1 MITAGS
7 LLPLLGGMMMGVA
20 VVYLFFMLRDS
31 AKKTGT
37 AKSVGAA
44 RSQLLVGFAV
54 GAITGAYAIARFVQ
68 TGTSTSIPMVILGAA
83 LGVPLAYIF
92 ASSTVRPG

>member
-1 MITAGS
+1 
-7 LLPLLGGMMMGVA
+7 MMMGVA

-31 AKKTGT
+31 AQMTGT

-54 GAITGAYAIARFVQ
+54 GAMIGAYAIARFVRA
-68 TGTSTSIPMVILGAA
+68 GTSTSIPMVILGAA
-83 LGVPLAYIF
+83 LGVLLAYSF
-92 ASSTVRPG
+92 ASNTVRPD